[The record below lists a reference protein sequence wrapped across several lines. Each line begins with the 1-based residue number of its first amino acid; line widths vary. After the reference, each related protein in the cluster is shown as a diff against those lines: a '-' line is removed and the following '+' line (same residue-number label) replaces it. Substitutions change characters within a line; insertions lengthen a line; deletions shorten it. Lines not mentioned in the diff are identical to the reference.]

1 MLLKKYFVFYYST
14 IQKLK
19 DNKTNV
25 NNTVNKPTEHRQE
38 PLSFSVPDIV
48 VVIEL
53 FDPEVLA
60 VVELFDPEVLA
71 LVELFGPEVFAGV
84 ELLDWEVLVVE
95 TVSGRGKTL
104 VRLSSEPAVAYIFGV
119 ILRMRQAI

>member
-19 DNKTNV
+19 DNKTKV

-38 PLSFSVPDIV
+38 PLSFAVPDIV

-53 FDPEVLA
+53 LDPEVLA
-60 VVELFDPEVLA
+60 GVELFDPAVL
-71 LVELFGPEVFAGV
+71 AGV
-84 ELLDWEVLVVE
+84 ELLDWEVIVVE